1 MVWTPHVSH
10 STSRG
15 FSEMFHVSLM
25 AHVRVWNICQVFS
38 TCQECFEKF
47 DEKTKKV
54 FKLQDEKF
62 KRLSEENENYLKE
75 ILDIFKRDIEDLEKK
90 YEETEF
96 SNLDCKVDK
105 IGNDLSEL
113 KGEFRNL
120 NYQNR
125 RPYTY
130 SENSPNIINRSDT
143 HRSRTDDE
151 RATLSTVCLHP
162 WNLLNF
168 CQISLKFFFGKIYL
182 KST

>member
-1 MVWTPHVSH
+1 MVWIPHVSH

-15 FSEMFHVSLM
+15 CSEMFQVSLT
-25 AHVRVWNICQVFS
+25 AHVRVWNICQVFP
-38 TCQECFEKF
+38 TCQEWQECFEEL
-47 DEKTKKV
+47 DEKTKTV

-62 KRLSEENENYLKE
+62 KRLLEENENYLKE
-75 ILDIFKRDIEDLEKK
+75 ILDIFKRDIEGLEKK
-90 YEETEF
+90 YEESEF
-96 SNLDCKVDK
+96 SNLDRKVDK

-130 SENSPNIINRSDT
+130 SENSPNIINRNDN
-143 HRSRTDDE
+143 HRSRTDDK
-151 RATLSTVCLHP
+151 RAILSTGCLHP

-168 CQISLKFFFGKIYL
+168 CQIYLNFFL
-182 KST
+182 PKST